1 MTPNKN
7 LENEENISLEEG
19 VDAPVGDDVDG
30 AGKPGIG
37 RQLKESGGKI
47 ARDGVDSFLETLR
60 ETGDIDQAAND
71 AFDKVADSAKQ
82 MFDESAL
89 GKIVNG
95 KVGDITKRA
104 FNNDVGIDDALD
116 VLDDL
121 HPLFRLGHRFLDSMR
136 PESCRTLTYGALIG
150 EVLKNRPAD
159 PAVAG
164 CCVLKETVG
173 SNIRIIVLYI
183 DRQDEPVFG
192 NDIPYGFYLL
202 TKEFDD
208 ELTEAFGDTDMLVIK

>member
-1 MTPNKN
+1 MGPNEN
-7 LENEENISLEEG
+7 LENEEKIFLEENF
-19 VDAPVGDDVDG
+19 DASVGNDDDG
-30 AGKPGIG
+30 SGKPGIG
-37 RQLKESGGKI
+37 RKLKESGGKI

-60 ETGDIDQAAND
+60 ETGDVDQAAND

-82 MFDESAL
+82 MFDESAI

-95 KVGDITKRA
+95 KIGDVAKRA
-104 FNNDVGIDDALD
+104 LDNDVGIDDALD

-136 PESCRTLTYGALIG
+136 PETCRTLTYDALIG

-159 PAVAG
+159 PAVVG
-164 CCVLKETVG
+164 CCALKETVG
-173 SNIRIIVLYI
+173 SNLRMIVLYI
-183 DRQDEPVFG
+183 DRENEPVFG

-202 TKEFDD
+202 TKEFDN